1 MFRISIYLII
11 CNLLFFSKTTS
22 SKNVLD
28 VISNNQDLTT
38 FNLYLEKT
46 GLDRVL
52 EKKLPWNW
60 TIFAPSNKA
69 FNEAP
74 EMLKDEILNDEFLSK
89 NIFMDHIMTGHK
101 TSLDIDEKATTQITV
116 SNKPLQIYKSRNLFV
131 KDMVVVQENL
141 IGNNGVVHVI
151 DCIMYVQPSSED
163 ERLTKEIM
171 ENYPITSCCMQSEAE
186 INSFKKATK
195 NRFWQT
201 NCIRMTF
208 YSSNLGIKSTKLQGF
223 VVESNWNFMISSQ
236 ASLHALGDPGKAK
249 IKVLLINPAI
259 ARDWREEVPIFL
271 KLMFLNIS
279 PNPGISL
286 VIISFKTSGVESLP
300 VNPVPPDEII
310 TCVHFSLRILSILAQ
325 NIQAS

>member
-171 ENYPITSCCMQSEAE
+171 EKYPITSCCMQSEAE

-195 NRFWQT
+195 NRF
-201 NCIRMTF
+201 
-208 YSSNLGIKSTKLQGF
+208 
-223 VVESNWNFMISSQ
+223 
-236 ASLHALGDPGKAK
+236 
-249 IKVLLINPAI
+249 
-259 ARDWREEVPIFL
+259 
-271 KLMFLNIS
+271 
-279 PNPGISL
+279 
-286 VIISFKTSGVESLP
+286 
-300 VNPVPPDEII
+300 
-310 TCVHFSLRILSILAQ
+310 
-325 NIQAS
+325 

>member
-1 MFRISIYLII
+1 MIRISILFVI
-11 CNLLFFSKTTS
+11 CSLLFFSKNS
-22 SKNVLD
+22 LSQNVLD
-28 VISNNQDLTT
+28 VIYNNKDLTT

-74 EMLKDEILNDEFLSK
+74 EMLKDEILNDEFFSK
-89 NIFMDHIMTGHK
+89 NLLMDHIMTGHK
-101 TSLDIDEKATTQITV
+101 TSLDIDEKVTTQITV

-141 IGNNGVVHVI
+141 IGDNGVVHMI

-171 ENYPITSCCMQSEAE
+171 EKYPITSCCMHNEAE

-195 NRFWQT
+195 ARF
-201 NCIRMTF
+201 
-208 YSSNLGIKSTKLQGF
+208 
-223 VVESNWNFMISSQ
+223 
-236 ASLHALGDPGKAK
+236 
-249 IKVLLINPAI
+249 
-259 ARDWREEVPIFL
+259 
-271 KLMFLNIS
+271 
-279 PNPGISL
+279 
-286 VIISFKTSGVESLP
+286 
-300 VNPVPPDEII
+300 
-310 TCVHFSLRILSILAQ
+310 
-325 NIQAS
+325 

>member
-1 MFRISIYLII
+1 MIRVSILFVI
-11 CNLLFFSKTTS
+11 CSLLFFSKNS
-22 SKNVLD
+22 LSQNVLD
-28 VISNNQDLTT
+28 VISNNKDLTT

-74 EMLKDEILNDEFLSK
+74 EMLKDEILNDEFFSK
-89 NIFMDHIMTGHK
+89 NLLMDHIMTGHK
-101 TSLDIDEKATTQITV
+101 TSLDIDEKVTTQITV

-141 IGNNGVVHVI
+141 IGDNGVVHMI

-171 ENYPITSCCMQSEAE
+171 EKYPITSCCMHNEAE

-195 NRFWQT
+195 ARF
-201 NCIRMTF
+201 
-208 YSSNLGIKSTKLQGF
+208 
-223 VVESNWNFMISSQ
+223 
-236 ASLHALGDPGKAK
+236 
-249 IKVLLINPAI
+249 
-259 ARDWREEVPIFL
+259 
-271 KLMFLNIS
+271 
-279 PNPGISL
+279 
-286 VIISFKTSGVESLP
+286 
-300 VNPVPPDEII
+300 
-310 TCVHFSLRILSILAQ
+310 
-325 NIQAS
+325 